1 MSASVEP
8 FIPSRSLCSLDH
20 SPFSRLKVRKRV
32 DRYDHVVEACRG
44 ERVLDL
50 GAYDE
55 TEVHRHG
62 SSAYRWLHADI
73 AAVADDVL
81 GVDAAEALRSTGEIE
96 TTQGTKIVYGLVED
110 LDKIIAD
117 FRPTVIVAGELIEH
131 TQDTL
136 GWLSKVAE
144 LSPGVRLMAT
154 TPNATSI
161 INVVLAFFN
170 RELAHPD
177 HTQVYSYRTL
187 WTLAGR
193 VPMTHY
199 RIVPYHYN
207 RHLFYDRV
215 PRWCGPLVTL
225 LDKALLQ
232 QVQRLFPLTS
242 SGLILD
248 GTMDKG
254 DVLKRALA

>member
-1 MSASVEP
+1 M
-8 FIPSRSLCSLDH
+8 
-20 SPFSRLKVRKRV
+20 
-32 DRYDHVVEACRG
+32 
-44 ERVLDL
+44 
-50 GAYDE
+50 
-55 TEVHRHG
+55 
-62 SSAYRWLHADI
+62 
-73 AAVADDVL
+73 

-144 LSPGVRLMAT
+144 LTPGVRLLAT

-161 INVVLAFFN
+161 INVMLALFS

-199 RIVPYHYN
+199 RIVPYYYN

-215 PRWCGPLVTL
+215 PKWFGPLVTL

-248 GTMDKG
+248 GTMGNG
-254 DVLKRALA
+254 DVLKPALA